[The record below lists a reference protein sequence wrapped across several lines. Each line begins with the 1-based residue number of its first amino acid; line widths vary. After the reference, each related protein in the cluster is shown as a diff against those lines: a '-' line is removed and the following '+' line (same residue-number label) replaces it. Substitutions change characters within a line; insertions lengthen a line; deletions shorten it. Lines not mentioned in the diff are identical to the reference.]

1 MPLFQYKAVTPAGE
15 VLEGAMDAASQK
27 GVIEHLRDMG
37 YTPLRA
43 VEAGGAEAPA
53 AAAVRRSPSRSL
65 FARGVT
71 QDEIGVVTREI
82 ATLLKA
88 GLPLDRSLE
97 ILVGLAENERV
108 ALILRNVRNE
118 VRGGASLSKALD
130 SQGGLFSRF
139 YVNMVRAGEAGGALS
154 DVLARLA
161 EFMERAKELR
171 ESVKSALIYPSI
183 LVAVAVASVV
193 ILLAVVVPQF
203 EPIFEQSG
211 KALPLVTEVV
221 LGAGAFMRAYW
232 WAIVL
237 GTVAAVYLVSKR
249 LESPAAKLAW
259 DRRLLGLPVIGDLA
273 AKVETARLARTLG
286 TLLRNGVS
294 LVNALS
300 IARET
305 IANTHIAAGLAEV
318 GRELKTGRGL
328 AKPMMETR
336 RFPAFA
342 VHMIQV
348 GEETGRLDQMLLDVA
363 DVYDAEVARA
373 VKRALALLEPM
384 MILFLTF
391 VVGAVILSIL
401 AAMLSIYDL
410 PI

>member
-1 MPLFQYKAVTPAGE
+1 MPVFQYKAVTHAGE
-15 VLEGAMDAASQK
+15 VLEGAMDATSRM
-27 GVIEHLRDMG
+27 GVIERLRDMG
-37 YTPLRA
+37 YTPIRA
-43 VEAGGAEAPA
+43 VEAGSAEIAGS
-53 AAAVRRSPSRSL
+53 VTRRGSKSG
-65 FARGVT
+65 FFGRGVT
-71 QDEIGVVTREI
+71 QDEVQVLTREI
-82 ATLLKA
+82 ATLLNA

-97 ILVGLAENERV
+97 ILVGLSGRGEV
-108 ALILRNVRNE
+108 ADLLRRVRNE
-118 VRGGASLSKALD
+118 VRGGAALSKALEA
-130 SQGGLFSRF
+130 QGGVFSRF
-139 YVNMVRAGEAGGALS
+139 YVNMVRAGEAGGALA

-161 EFMERAKELR
+161 EFTERSKDLR
-171 ESVKSALIYPSI
+171 ESVKSALIYPTI
-183 LVAVAVASVV
+183 LLTVAILSVV

-211 KALPLVTEVV
+211 KALPLITELV

-237 GTVAAVYLVSKR
+237 GGVAALYLFVKR
-249 LESPAAKLAW
+249 LESPQARLAW
-259 DRRLLGLPVIGDLA
+259 DRQVLRIPVVGDLA

-286 TLLRNGVS
+286 TLLKNGVS

-305 IANTHIAAGLAEV
+305 MGNTHMAAGLGEV
-318 GRELKTGRGL
+318 GRELKTGRGF
-328 AKPMMETR
+328 ARPMMETR
-336 RFPAFA
+336 RFPPFA

-348 GEETGRLDQMLLDVA
+348 GEETGRLDRMLIDVA
-363 DVYDAEVARA
+363 DVYDKEVARA
-373 VKRALALLEPM
+373 VKRSLALLEPV

-391 VVGAVILSIL
+391 VVGGVILSIL

>member
-15 VLEGAMDAASQK
+15 ILEGAMDAATRG
-27 GVIEHLRDMG
+27 GVIERLRDMG
-37 YTPLRA
+37 YTPIRA
-43 VEAGGAEAPA
+43 VEAGAGESAGAAT
-53 AAAVRRSPSRSL
+53 RRSGATSL
-65 FARGVT
+65 FARGIS
-71 QDEIGVVTREI
+71 QDDVAVVTREI
-82 ATLLKA
+82 ATLLGA

-97 ILVGLAENERV
+97 ILVGLAESAPV
-108 ALILRNVRNE
+108 AEMLRKVRNE
-118 VRGGASLSKALD
+118 VRGGAALSKALD
-130 SQGGLFSRF
+130 AQAGVFSRF
-139 YVNMVRAGEAGGALS
+139 YVNMIRAGEAGGALA

-161 EFMERAKELR
+161 EYMERSKDLR
-171 ESVKSALIYPSI
+171 ESVKSALIYPTI
-183 LVAVAVASVV
+183 LLVVAIVSVV

-237 GTVAAVYLVSKR
+237 GGVAVVFLVSKR
-249 LESPAAKLAW
+249 LESPEAKLGW
-259 DRRLLGLPVIGDLA
+259 DRNVLRLPVVGDLA

-286 TLLRNGVS
+286 TLLKNGVS

-300 IARET
+300 IARDT
-305 IANTHIAAGLAEV
+305 MGNTFMAAGLAEV
-318 GRELKTGRGL
+318 ARELKTGRGF

-336 RFPAFA
+336 RFPPFA

-348 GEETGRLDQMLLDVA
+348 GEETGRLDRMLLDVA
-363 DVYDAEVARA
+363 DVYDKEVARA
-373 VKRALALLEPM
+373 VKRSLALLEPA

-401 AAMLSIYDL
+401 AAMLTIYDL

>member
-1 MPLFQYKAVTPAGE
+1 MPLFQYKAVTPSGE

-27 GVIEHLRDMG
+27 GVIERLRDMG
-37 YTPLRA
+37 YTPIRA
-43 VEAGGAEAPA
+43 VEAGGAG
-53 AAAVRRSPSRSL
+53 AAVARREASPRA
-65 FARGVT
+65 FRRGIT
-71 QDEIGVVTREI
+71 QDEVGVVTREI
-82 ATLLKA
+82 ATLLNA

-97 ILVGLAENERV
+97 ILTGLAENVRV
-108 ALILRNVRNE
+108 ADALRKIRNE
-118 VRGGASLSKALD
+118 VRGGAALSKALD
-130 SQGGLFSRF
+130 AQGGAFSRF
-139 YVNMVRAGEAGGALS
+139 YVNMVRAGEAGGALG

-161 EFMERAKELR
+161 DFMERSKELR
-171 ESVKSALIYPSI
+171 ESVKSALIYPTILLLVSI
-183 LVAVAVASVV
+183 ASVV

-211 KALPLVTEVV
+211 KALPWVTEMV
-221 LGAGAFMRAYW
+221 LGAGALMRAYW

-237 GTVAAVYLVSKR
+237 GGTAAVFLAAKR
-249 LESPAAKLAW
+249 LESPEAKLVW
-259 DRRLLGLPVIGDLA
+259 DRQVLRLPVVGDLA

-305 IANTHIAAGLAEV
+305 MGNTFMAAGLAEV
-318 GRELKTGRGL
+318 GRELKTGRGF

-336 RFPAFA
+336 RFPPFA

-348 GEETGRLDQMLLDVA
+348 GEETGRLDRMLLDVA
-363 DVYDAEVARA
+363 DVYDKEVARA
-373 VKRALALLEPM
+373 VKRSLALLEPA

>member
-1 MPLFQYKAVTPAGE
+1 MPVFQYKAVTPTGE
-15 VLEGAMDAASQK
+15 VLEGAMDASSRS
-27 GVIEHLRDMG
+27 GVIERLRDMG
-37 YTPLRA
+37 YTPIRA
-43 VEAGGAEAPA
+43 VEAGAVEASE
-53 AAAVRRSPSRSL
+53 AVRRTTSRSI
-65 FARGVT
+65 FARGIS
-71 QDEIGVVTREI
+71 QDDVAVVTREI
-82 ATLLKA
+82 ATLLGA

-97 ILVGLAENERV
+97 ILVGLAENGQV
-108 ALILRNVRNE
+108 ADMLRKVRNE

-130 SQGGLFSRF
+130 GQEGAFSRF
-139 YVNMVRAGEAGGALS
+139 YVNMVRAGEAGGALA

-161 EFMERAKELR
+161 EYMERSKDLR
-171 ESVKSALIYPSI
+171 ESVKSALIYPTI
-183 LVAVAVASVV
+183 LLVVAIASVV

-211 KALPLVTEVV
+211 KALPWVTEMV
-221 LGAGAFMRAYW
+221 LGAGALMRAYW
-232 WAIVL
+232 WAMVL
-237 GTVAAVYLVSKR
+237 GGTAVVFLASKR
-249 LESPAAKLAW
+249 LESPDAKLVW
-259 DRRLLGLPVIGDLA
+259 DRQLLRVPVVGDLA

-305 IANTHIAAGLAEV
+305 MGNTFLAAGLAEV
-318 GRELKTGRGL
+318 GRELKTGRGF

-336 RFPAFA
+336 RFPPFA

-348 GEETGRLDQMLLDVA
+348 GEETGRLDKMLLDVA
-363 DVYDAEVARA
+363 DVYDKEVARA
-373 VKRALALLEPM
+373 VKRSLALLEPA

>member
-1 MPLFQYKAVTPAGE
+1 MPVFQYKAVTPAGE
-15 VLEGAMDAASQK
+15 VLEGAMDAPTQK
-27 GVIEHLRDMG
+27 GVIERLRDMG

-43 VEAGGAEAPA
+43 VEAGGAET
-53 AAAVRRSPSRSL
+53 AAVARRGPSQGL
-65 FARGVT
+65 FRRGVT
-71 QDEIGVVTREI
+71 QDEVGVVTSEI
-82 ATLLKA
+82 ATLLNA

-108 ALILRNVRNE
+108 AEVLRKVRNE
-118 VRGGASLSKALD
+118 VRGGAALSKALD
-130 SQGGLFSRF
+130 AQGGVFTRF
-139 YVNMVRAGEAGGALS
+139 YVNMVRAGEAGGALG

-161 EFMERAKELR
+161 EFMERSKELR
-171 ESVKSALIYPSI
+171 ESVKSALIYPTI
-183 LVAVAVASVV
+183 LVVVAVASVV

-211 KALPLVTEVV
+211 KALPLVTEIV

-232 WAIVL
+232 WAMVL
-237 GTVAAVYLVSKR
+237 VGVAAVFFVSRR
-249 LESPAAKLAW
+249 LQSPQARLAW
-259 DRRLLGLPVIGDLA
+259 DRRMLELPVVGDLA
-273 AKVETARLARTLG
+273 SKVETARLARTLG

-305 IANTHIAAGLAEV
+305 MANTWMAAGLAEV
-318 GRELKTGRGL
+318 GRELKTGRGF

-336 RFPAFA
+336 RFPDFA

-348 GEETGRLDQMLLDVA
+348 GEETGRLDRMLLDVA
-363 DVYDAEVARA
+363 DIFDKEVARA
-373 VKRALALLEPM
+373 VKRALALLEPA
-384 MILFLTF
+384 MILFLTL

-401 AAMLSIYDL
+401 AAMLTIYDL
-410 PI
+410 PL

>member
-1 MPLFQYKAVTPAGE
+1 MPVFQYKAVTPAGE
-15 VLEGAMDAASQK
+15 VLEGAMDASSQN
-27 GVIEHLRDMG
+27 GVIERLRDMG

-43 VEAGGAEAPA
+43 VEAGAVEASAAITRRGAAPSFF
-53 AAAVRRSPSRSL
+53 RR
-65 FARGVT
+65 AVT
-71 QDEIGVVTREI
+71 QDEVGVLTREI
-82 ATLLKA
+82 ATLLNA

-108 ALILRNVRNE
+108 ADVLRKVRNE
-118 VRGGASLSKALD
+118 VRGGTALSKALD
-130 SQGGLFSRF
+130 AQGGVFSRF
-139 YVNMVRAGEAGGALS
+139 YVNMVRAGEAGGALA

-161 EFMERAKELR
+161 EFMERSKDLR
-171 ESVKSALIYPSI
+171 ESVKSALIYPTI
-183 LVAVAVASVV
+183 LLLVAIASVV

-211 KALPLVTEVV
+211 KALPWVTEMV

-232 WAIVL
+232 WALVL
-237 GTVAAVYLVSKR
+237 GGAAGVFLAAKR
-249 LESPAAKLAW
+249 LESPEAKLAW
-259 DRRLLGLPVIGDLA
+259 DQRVLRFPVVGDLA

-294 LVNALS
+294 LVNALG

-305 IANTHIAAGLAEV
+305 MGNTYMATGLAEV
-318 GRELKTGRGL
+318 GRELKTGRGFG
-328 AKPMMETR
+328 KPMMETR
-336 RFPAFA
+336 RFPPFA

-363 DVYDAEVARA
+363 DVYDKEVARA
-373 VKRALALLEPM
+373 VKRALALLEPA

-410 PI
+410 PL

>member
-1 MPLFQYKAVTPAGE
+1 
-15 VLEGAMDAASQK
+15 MDAASHK
-27 GVIEHLRDMG
+27 GVIERLRDMG
-37 YTPLRA
+37 YTPIRA
-43 VEAGGAEAPA
+43 TESGGAGAT
-53 AAAVRRSPSRSL
+53 AVRRASSPGPFR
-65 FARGVT
+65 RGVGA
-71 QDEIGVVTREI
+71 DEVGVVTREI
-82 ATLLKA
+82 ATLLNA

-97 ILVGLAENERV
+97 ILVGLAESERV
-108 ALILRNVRNE
+108 ADLLRKVRNE
-118 VRGGASLSKALD
+118 VRGGAALSKALD
-130 SQGGLFSRF
+130 MQGGTFSRF
-139 YVNMVRAGEAGGALS
+139 YVNMVRAGEAGGALG

-161 EFMERAKELR
+161 DFTERSKDLR
-171 ESVKSALIYPSI
+171 ESVKSALIYPAILLLVSI
-183 LVAVAVASVV
+183 ASVV

-211 KALPLVTEVV
+211 KALPWVTEMV

-237 GTVAAVYLVSKR
+237 GGAAAVYLVARR
-249 LESPAAKLAW
+249 LESPEAKLAW
-259 DRRLLGLPVIGDLA
+259 DRRMLRLPVIGDLV
-273 AKVETARLARTLG
+273 AKVETAKLARTLG
-286 TLLRNGVS
+286 TLLRNGVA
-294 LVNALS
+294 LINALS

-305 IANTHIAAGLAEV
+305 MENTYMAAGLAEV
-318 GRELKTGRGL
+318 GRELKTGRGFG
-328 AKPMMETR
+328 KPMMETR

-348 GEETGRLDQMLLDVA
+348 GEETGRLDRMLLDVA
-363 DVYDAEVARA
+363 DVYDKEVARA
-373 VKRALALLEPM
+373 VKRALALLEPA

>member
-1 MPLFQYKAVTPAGE
+1 MPVFQYRAVTPAGE
-15 VLEGAMDAASQK
+15 VLEGAMDAPTQK
-27 GVIEHLRDMG
+27 GVVERLRDMG

-43 VEAGGAEAPA
+43 VEAGTLEAPA
-53 AAAVRRSPSRSL
+53 SVRRAAAPAL

-71 QDEIGVVTREI
+71 QDEVGVVTREI

-108 ALILRNVRNE
+108 AEMLRKVRNE
-118 VRGGASLSKALD
+118 VRGGAAFSKALD
-130 SQGGLFSRF
+130 AQGGVFSRF
-139 YVNMVRAGEAGGALS
+139 YVNMVRAGEAGGAIGE
-154 DVLARLA
+154 VLARLA
-161 EFMERAKELR
+161 EFMERSKELR
-171 ESVKSALIYPSI
+171 ESVKSALIYPTI
-183 LVAVAVASVV
+183 LLLVAVFSVV

-211 KALPLVTEVV
+211 KALPWVTEMV

-232 WAIVL
+232 SGLVVVAVATVL
-237 GTVAAVYLVSKR
+237 LVSRR
-249 LESPAAKLAW
+249 LRSPEAKLAW
-259 DRRLLGLPVIGDLA
+259 DRRLLGLPLVGDLA

-286 TLLRNGVS
+286 TLLRNGVA

-305 IANTHIAAGLAEV
+305 MTNTWMAAGLAEV
-318 GRELKTGRGL
+318 GRELKTGRGF
-328 AKPMMETR
+328 AKPMLETR

-363 DVYDAEVARA
+363 EVYDAEVARA
-373 VKRALALLEPM
+373 VKRSLALLEPA

-391 VVGAVILSIL
+391 VVGGVILSIL

-410 PI
+410 PL

>member
-1 MPLFQYKAVTPAGE
+1 MPVFQYKAVTPAGE
-15 VLEGAMDAASQK
+15 VLEGAMDAATRT
-27 GVIEHLRDMG
+27 GVIERLRDMG
-37 YTPLRA
+37 YTPIRA
-43 VEAGGAEAPA
+43 VEAGVAEGVPA
-53 AAAVRRSPSRSL
+53 AARKGPSSAL
-65 FARGVT
+65 FRKGVS

-82 ATLLKA
+82 ATLLNA

-97 ILVGLAENERV
+97 ILVGLAESERV
-108 ALILRNVRNE
+108 ADILRKVRND

-130 SQGGLFSRF
+130 GQGGAFSRF
-139 YVNMVRAGEAGGALS
+139 YVNMVRAGEAGGALA

-161 EFMERAKELR
+161 EFMERSKDLR
-171 ESVKSALIYPSI
+171 ESVKSALIYPTI
-183 LVAVAVASVV
+183 LLVVALASVV

-211 KALPLVTEVV
+211 KALPWVTEMV
-221 LGAGAFMRAYW
+221 LGAGALMRGYW

-237 GTVAAVYLVSKR
+237 GGAAAVFLAAKR
-249 LESPAAKLAW
+249 LESPEAKIVW
-259 DRRLLGLPVIGDLA
+259 DRQVLRLPVVGDLA

-305 IANTHIAAGLAEV
+305 MDNTFMAAGLGEV
-318 GRELKTGRGL
+318 ARELKTGRGF
-328 AKPMMETR
+328 AKPMLETR

-363 DVYDAEVARA
+363 DVYDKEVARA
-373 VKRALALLEPM
+373 VKRALALLEPA

>member
-1 MPLFQYKAVTPAGE
+1 MPVFQYKAVTPAGE
-15 VLEGAMDAASQK
+15 VLEGAMDAASRA
-27 GVIEHLRDMG
+27 GVIERLRDMG
-37 YTPLRA
+37 YTPIRA
-43 VEAGGAEAPA
+43 AEAGVAESP
-53 AAAVRRSPSRSL
+53 AAVRRGAAAPL
-65 FARGVT
+65 FGRGIS
-71 QDEIGVVTREI
+71 QDEVAVVTREI
-82 ATLLKA
+82 ATLLAA

-97 ILVGLAENERV
+97 IMVGLAENAKVGE
-108 ALILRNVRNE
+108 ILRAVRNE
-118 VRGGASLSKALD
+118 VRGGAALSKALEG
-130 SQGGLFSRF
+130 QGGVFSRF
-139 YVNMVRAGEAGGALS
+139 YVNMVRAGEAGGALA

-161 EFMERAKELR
+161 EHMERAKELR
-171 ESVKSALIYPSI
+171 ESVKSALIYPTI
-183 LVAVAVASVV
+183 LLLVALFSVV

-211 KALPLVTEVV
+211 KALPWVTEMV
-221 LGAGAFMRAYW
+221 LGAGAFMRGYW

-237 GTVAAVYLVSKR
+237 GGVAVTWLVAKR
-249 LESPAAKLAW
+249 LESPEAKLAW
-259 DRRLLGLPVIGDLA
+259 DRRVLGVPVVGDLA

-305 IANTHIAAGLAEV
+305 MGNTFMAAGLAEV
-318 GRELKTGRGL
+318 GRELKTGRGF

-336 RFPAFA
+336 RFPVFA

-348 GEETGRLDQMLLDVA
+348 GEETGRLDRMLLDVA
-363 DVYDAEVARA
+363 DVYDKEVARA
-373 VKRALALLEPM
+373 VKRSLALLEPA

>member
-1 MPLFQYKAVTPAGE
+1 MPVFQYKAVTPAGE
-15 VLEGAMDAASQK
+15 VLEGAMDSATRN
-27 GVIEHLRDMG
+27 GVIERLRDMG
-37 YTPLRA
+37 YTPIRA
-43 VEAGGAEAPA
+43 VEAGA
-53 AAAVRRSPSRSL
+53 ADAVAGQARRSASPAL
-65 FARGVT
+65 FRRGVT

-82 ATLLKA
+82 ATLLNA

-97 ILVGLAENERV
+97 ILVGLAETERV
-108 ALILRNVRNE
+108 AEVLRKVRND

-130 SQGGLFSRF
+130 SQGGVFSRF
-139 YVNMVRAGEAGGALS
+139 YVNMVRAGEAGGALAE
-154 DVLARLA
+154 VLARLA
-161 EFMERAKELR
+161 EFMERSKELR
-171 ESVKSALIYPSI
+171 ESVKSALIYPTI
-183 LVAVAVASVV
+183 LLLVAIASVT

-211 KALPLVTEVV
+211 KALPFVTEMV
-221 LGAGAFMRAYW
+221 LGAGAVMRAWW
-232 WAIVL
+232 WAFVL
-237 GTVAAVYLVSKR
+237 GSVALVFIVSKR
-249 LESPAAKLAW
+249 LESPEAKFAW
-259 DRRLLGLPVIGDLA
+259 DRRVLGAPVLGDLA

-286 TLLRNGVS
+286 TLLKNGVS

-305 IANTHIAAGLAEV
+305 MGNTYMAAGLAEV
-318 GRELKTGRGL
+318 GRELKTGRGF

-363 DVYDAEVARA
+363 DVYDKEVARA
-373 VKRALALLEPM
+373 VKRSLALLEPA

>member
-1 MPLFQYKAVTPAGE
+1 MPVYQYKAVTPAGE
-15 VLEGAMDAASQK
+15 VLEGAMDAATQN
-27 GVIEHLRDMG
+27 GVIERLRDMG
-37 YTPLRA
+37 YTPIRA
-43 VEAGGAEAPA
+43 VEAGAAEASGTMT
-53 AAAVRRSPSRSL
+53 RRSASPAL
-65 FARGVT
+65 FRRAVT

-97 ILVGLAENERV
+97 ILVGLAESERV
-108 ALILRNVRNE
+108 AEVLRKVRNE
-118 VRGGASLSKALD
+118 VRGGTALSKALD
-130 SQGGLFSRF
+130 AQGGVFSRF
-139 YVNMVRAGEAGGALS
+139 YVNMVRAGEAGGALA

-161 EFMERAKELR
+161 EFMERSKELR
-171 ESVKSALIYPSI
+171 ESVKSALIYPAI
-183 LVAVAVASVV
+183 LLFVAIVSVV
-193 ILLAVVVPQF
+193 VLLAVVVPQF

-211 KALPLVTEVV
+211 KALPWVTEMV

-237 GTVAAVYLVSKR
+237 GGVAAVFLTVKR
-249 LESPAAKLAW
+249 LESPEAKLAW
-259 DRRLLGLPVIGDLA
+259 DRHLLRLPVVGDLA

-286 TLLRNGVS
+286 TLLRNGVA
-294 LVNALS
+294 LVGALG

-305 IANTHIAAGLAEV
+305 MDNTYMAAGLAEV
-318 GRELKTGRGL
+318 GRELKTGRGFG
-328 AKPMMETR
+328 KPMMETR
-336 RFPAFA
+336 RFPPFA

-363 DVYDAEVARA
+363 DVYDKEVARA
-373 VKRALALLEPM
+373 VKRALALLEPA

-410 PI
+410 PL

>member
-1 MPLFQYKAVTPAGE
+1 MPVFQYKVVTPAGE
-15 VLEGAMDAASQK
+15 VLEGAMDAANQK
-27 GVIEHLRDMG
+27 GVIERLRDMG

-43 VEAGGAEAPA
+43 VETGGAESSAV
-53 AAAVRRSPSRSL
+53 VRRGPAHGL
-65 FARGVT
+65 FSRGVT
-71 QDEIGVVTREI
+71 QDEVGVVTSEI

-108 ALILRNVRNE
+108 ADVLRKVRNE
-118 VRGGASLSKALD
+118 VRGGAALSKALD
-130 SQGGLFSRF
+130 AQGGVFSRF
-139 YVNMVRAGEAGGALS
+139 YVNMVRAGEAGGALA
-154 DVLARLA
+154 DVLARLS
-161 EFMERAKELR
+161 EFMERSKELR
-171 ESVKSALIYPSI
+171 ESVKSALIYPTI
-183 LVAVAVASVV
+183 LVVVALASVV

-211 KALPLVTEVV
+211 KALPWVTQAV

-237 GTVAAVYLVSKR
+237 GAVAVVFLVSRR
-249 LESPAAKLAW
+249 LQSPQARLAW
-259 DRRLLGLPVIGDLA
+259 DRRVLGLAEVGDLA

-305 IANTHIAAGLAEV
+305 RDNTWMAAGLAEV
-318 GRELKTGRGL
+318 GRELKTGRGF
-328 AKPMMETR
+328 ARPMMETR

-363 DVYDAEVARA
+363 DVYDKEVARA
-373 VKRALALLEPM
+373 VRRALALLEPA

-391 VVGAVILSIL
+391 VVGGVILSIL

-410 PI
+410 PL